1 MDIRPKAGGKKL
13 LLDEGAFPHAYRFS
27 AYVTNLTLP
36 MTHIWTLYKN
46 RGDAENRIKELKYA
60 FGVDNFCLSRFFP
73 TKAAF
78 RFIMVA
84 YHLLSLFRQIVLKEK
99 NQKTLTLIRF
109 QCFALGAWITH
120 HSRQKALNLALA
132 KHKRQWMDG
141 LFDTLNKEKP
151 PFSFSNA

>member
-99 NQKTLTLIRF
+99 TRRR
-109 QCFALGAWITH
+109 
-120 HSRQKALNLALA
+120 S
-132 KHKRQWMDG
+132 
-141 LFDTLNKEKP
+141 P
-151 PFSFSNA
+151 